1 MKLAL
6 ALALLALLAVSLTI
20 GVLAAAQSGNSGVIR
35 VEPEKV
41 AAALAKGGNL
51 ITAPNVTVSGVHR
64 VTAGQVA
71 VHDKETEVLYFLDGE
86 ATLVT
91 GGKIV
96 GGTVSRPGQWVG
108 TDITGGQTHHV
119 AKGDV
124 FMIPAGVPHWY
135 KEIPQSITYF
145 EVHMIE
151 K

>member
-1 MKLAL
+1 MRLGLAL
-6 ALALLALLAVSLTI
+6 ATLLTI
-20 GVLAAAQSGNSGVIR
+20 GVFVAAQSDNSGVIR
-35 VEPEKV
+35 VDGDKV

-51 ITAPNVTVSGVHR
+51 ITAPNLSVSGVHR

-91 GGKIV
+91 GGKMV
-96 GGTVSRPGQWVG
+96 GGTVSRPGQWAG
-108 TDITGGQTHHV
+108 SDITGGQTHHV

-124 FMIPAGVPHWY
+124 LMIPAGVPHWY
-135 KEIPQSITYF
+135 REIPKSITYF

>member
-6 ALALLALLAVSLTI
+6 TLATVLTI
-20 GVLAAAQSGNSGVIR
+20 GVLVGAQSGNSGVIR
-35 VEPEKV
+35 VDADKV

-51 ITAPNVTVSGVHR
+51 ITAPNVSASGVHR

-91 GGKIV
+91 GGKMV

-119 AKGDV
+119 AKGEV

-135 KEIPQSITYF
+135 KEIPESITYF
-145 EVHMIE
+145 EVHVIE

>member
-6 ALALLALLAVSLTI
+6 TLATVLTI
-20 GVLAAAQSGNSGVIR
+20 GVLVGAQSGNSGVIR
-35 VEPEKV
+35 VDADKV

-51 ITAPNVTVSGVHR
+51 ITAPNVSVSGVHR

-91 GGKIV
+91 GGKMV

>member
-6 ALALLALLAVSLTI
+6 ALALLGMSLTI

-51 ITAPNVTVSGVHR
+51 ITAPNVSVSGVHR

-135 KEIPQSITYF
+135 KEIPRSITYF